1 MCRCATTDRRRRPEW
16 RLSSA
21 SAMMTMT
28 SPSSTSPT
36 PSVTWTTCSG
46 SGKSR
51 CYTVATASSHP
62 SSSASSCSVATH
74 RPTIGAHG
82 DEKGV
87 RGHPQDPGTPIRY
100 VVIYISGSHALCTSP
115 TATSP
120 STPSACFI
128 STRTVEGWRGS
139 SHSCTTG
146 VSRWPA
152 SVRAM

>member
-1 MCRCATTDRRRRPEW
+1 
-16 RLSSA
+16 
-21 SAMMTMT
+21 MTMT

-51 CYTVATASSHP
+51 CYTVATASPHP

-74 RPTIGAHG
+74 RPTTSAHG

-87 RGHPQDPGTPIRY
+87 RGHPRDPSTPIRY

-120 STPSACFI
+120 STPSACFL
-128 STRTVEGWRGS
+128 STRTAEGWRGS
-139 SHSCTTG
+139 SHSCTIG